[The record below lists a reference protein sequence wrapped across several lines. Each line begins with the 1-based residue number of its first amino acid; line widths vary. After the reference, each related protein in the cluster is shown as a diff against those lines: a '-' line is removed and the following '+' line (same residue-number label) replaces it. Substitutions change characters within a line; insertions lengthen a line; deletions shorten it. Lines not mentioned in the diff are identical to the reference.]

1 MIESSVMNPGQSLS
15 LCCWDK
21 DLGGA
26 KEFCVKQ
33 PSIYS
38 VFESITFLRQRIVP
52 TSSDLTS
59 ARFHDE
65 CFYLSQ
71 REGNVECAT
80 ASTSARCDTQNPG
93 VTESLSPQEKQGR

>member
-1 MIESSVMNPGQSLS
+1 MVIESSIMNPGQSLS

-26 KEFCVKQ
+26 AEFCVKQ

-38 VFESITFLRQRIVP
+38 AFESITFLKQRIVL
-52 TSSDLTS
+52 TSTDLTS

-65 CFYLSQ
+65 CFYLSEVRKTSSVCRRQHQ
-71 REGNVECAT
+71 RDVT
-80 ASTSARCDTQNPG
+80 PKTQ
-93 VTESLSPQEKQGR
+93 E